1 MLDIIFGCPGWLQG
15 AIQASQ
21 MIRCG
26 DAKVVMVIGAET
38 LSNIID
44 IYDRDSMIFS
54 DGGATIF
61 KASETENGYR
71 SQCSRTDASVELS
84 YLEMGPSYNPEVAT
98 SKGRFIK

>member
-1 MLDIIFGCPGWLQG
+1 MIIFGCPGWLQG

-44 IYDRDSMIFS
+44 KYDRDSMIFS
-54 DGGATIF
+54 DGAGATIF
-61 KASETENGYR
+61 KASESENGYL
-71 SQCSRTDASVELS
+71 SSVQELMLIKS
-84 YLEMGPSYNPEVAT
+84 YLIWKWGLHSIQKLPT
-98 SKGRFIK
+98 QKGDSLK